1 MPDGTYMLI
10 DLDAAAK
17 IGKEKAGV
25 KFSSAFSAPE
35 LAQYL
40 FMPDIHEAPI
50 AHPSLDI
57 WALGVLLYEI
67 CSSQHLFPRNFTNDN
82 VTDPAVKCRLCTW
95 HTMSDEQLKEVYE
108 QLVNK
113 GT

>member
-1 MPDGTYMLI
+1 M
-10 DLDAAAK
+10 K
-17 IGKEKAGV
+17 RV
-25 KFSSAFSAPE
+25 KRARCACSLHAYESHTQCVMV
-35 LAQYL
+35 LTKHTVQ
-40 FMPDIHEAPI
+40 API

-95 HTMSDEQLKEVYE
+95 HTMSDEALKEVYE

>member
-1 MPDGTYMLI
+1 MVLT
-10 DLDAAAK
+10 AHT
-17 IGKEKAGV
+17 V
-25 KFSSAFSAPE
+25 
-35 LAQYL
+35 Q
-40 FMPDIHEAPI
+40 API

-57 WALGVLLYEI
+57 WALGVLLYEVALGSCPLLPPTPHHHLPHPNPATLIQI

-82 VTDPAVKCRLCTW
+82 VTDLAVKCRLCTW